1 VRVSLAR
8 RGLAVLMAL
17 AVGLLALSPLAAS
30 VTRAQTS
37 TTTSTQ
43 AEQQAAEVLLNITQR
58 AIAAAKSLGLNV
70 TEAENLYFEA
80 LSYYKQGE
88 YSQCISVAIGIM
100 KLLASGLKSSKP
112 TPVPEAVG
120 LEAQFK
126 AIEAFISST
135 TALNE
140 TQKEEALSLVNEGL
154 KYFSQGNVSAAA
166 AVLSELKQLLSNYSV
181 KVSEY
186 AKHAMI
192 GRIA

>member
-17 AVGLLALSPLAAS
+17 AVGLLALSPLAVF

-70 TEAENLYFEA
+70 TEAESLYSEA

-135 TALNE
+135 NALNE
-140 TQKEEALSLVNEGL
+140 TQKERPCPWSTR
-154 KYFSQGNVSAAA
+154 
-166 AVLSELKQLLSNYSV
+166 VLSTSHK
-181 KVSEY
+181 
-186 AKHAMI
+186 AT
-192 GRIA
+192 